1 VSWKATYLQAG
12 TCRHPE
18 CVVLRGGS
26 LAAREI
32 PALAVHLHHPLHG
45 HVLFDTGYAASFREA
60 TRPFPERLYAW
71 VTPVHIPAQQCAR
84 SQLQTLGIAP
94 SAITTV
100 VLSHLHGDHVAGLAD
115 FPAARIVVR
124 REAVETFLGASRWNA
139 VRKGYLRALLPSD
152 LRERAWWIDDL
163 STRTLP
169 DSLSGFG
176 TGADL
181 FGDGSFLLVDLP
193 GHAPGQVGAYF
204 VDSTRGPTFL
214 VADACW
220 AREALES
227 WRPPHPITHLVAH
240 DSRAMR
246 NTLRA
251 LVTLRR
257 RDPSLVIVP
266 SHCGRTLEALRA

>member
-1 VSWKATYLQAG
+1 MSWKATYLQAG

-32 PALAVHLHHPLHG
+32 PALVVHLEHPVHG
-45 HVLFDTGYAASFREA
+45 HLLFDTGYAASFLEA

-71 VTPVHIPAQQCAR
+71 VTPVHIAPQQCAR
-84 SQLQTLGIAP
+84 SQLQALGIAP

-100 VLSHLHGDHVAGLAD
+100 VLSHLHGDHVAGLVD
-115 FPAARIVVR
+115 FPTARVVVR
-124 REAVETFLGASRWNA
+124 RDAVETFLGASRWNA

-152 LRERAWWIDDL
+152 LRERARWIEDL
-163 STRTLP
+163 PSRALP
-169 DSLSGFG
+169 DTLSAFG
-176 TGADL
+176 NGADL
-181 FGDGSFLLVDLP
+181 FEDGSLLLVDLP

-227 WRPPHPITHLVAH
+227 WRPPHPITHLVAQ
-240 DSRAMR
+240 DARAMR
-246 NTLRA
+246 RTLRA
-251 LVTLRR
+251 LVALRR
-257 RDPSLVIVP
+257 QDPDLLIVP
-266 SHCGRTLEALRA
+266 SHCGRTLEALRV